1 MSNLSNVLKQDLHRI
16 KARLNG
22 AKKIADAEKQAKVLQ
37 AIEKDIAASVQLRE
51 KKLAGLPN
59 IRYPEQLPVSQ
70 KQDEI
75 KKAIAENQVVIIA
88 GETGSG
94 KTTQIPKMCLD
105 IGRGIEGKIGHTQPR
120 RLAARSVATR
130 LCEELECEM
139 GSAVG
144 FKVRFSDHVKEDSY
158 VKLMTDGVLLA
169 EMQHDRY
176 LNQYDTLI
184 IDEAHER
191 SLNIDFILGYLKE
204 LLPKRPDLKVIITS
218 ATIDPESFSNH
229 FFDAPIIE
237 VTGRTYPVEVRY
249 RPVEELDDEYIDV
262 TNHRGDSEQIQGIFS
277 AVDELCREGRGDILI
292 FMNGEREIRDTAD
305 ALSRRKLGNTE
316 ILPLYARLSAAEQN
330 KIFAPHQ
337 NRRIVLATNVA
348 ETSLTVPGIKYV
360 IDTGTA
366 RISRYSYKS
375 KVQRLPIEPISQAS
389 ANQRKGR
396 CGRTEEGICIR
407 LYSEE
412 DFESRAEFTPP
423 EILRTNLAS
432 VILQM
437 LALNLGDLEKF
448 PFIEK
453 PDSRFINDGVRLLEE
468 LQAIKT
474 SRQKKS
480 RNSYQLTESGRKLSR
495 VPVDPRLAK
504 MVLFAANSSCLHEII
519 VIVAA
524 LSIQDPRERPAEY
537 QQKSDEKHARFKD
550 KDSDFVA
557 YLNLWDYLIL
567 QQKSLSRSQFRKLC
581 KTEFLNYMRVREWQD
596 LVYQIEQSVA
606 EIGYKVKAKV
616 VEDNAQGHD
625 DELEDIPTVQ
635 RDYQGIHQAL
645 LSGLLSHIG
654 NKEIKDE
661 KRSPKEKGKRPG
673 MTVYQGARNS
683 NFHIFPG
690 SHLFKSSPKWLM
702 AAELV
707 ETSKLFAR
715 YAAKIQPEWVEPLA
729 QHLVS
734 RSYSEPHWDKKQGA
748 VFAFEK
754 QTLFGLV
761 IVPKRKVLFSKIDLQ
776 QSREVFIQEALVNNQ
791 FGRSLKFLDHN
802 IKLIEEIQRLENKA
816 RRRDLLVDEEELA
829 SFYNAK
835 LPDNINNR
843 ADLLKWL
850 KNNDSKSFFAQ
861 RTDFILD
868 ENAELSPYTYPD
880 VWSQGNLKLPIDYDF
895 EPGQEFNDGVS
906 IRIPLAL
913 LNQVQDLG
921 FDWHIPAYRHEL
933 IVSLIKSLPKNL
945 RRNFVPAPNF
955 ADALLQRFKDK
966 PEEEQLPLVEA
977 MAIGL
982 FRMTGSRITKDEF
995 SFDNLPPHLRINFR
1009 IVDDKENI
1017 VKQGITLEELKQEL
1031 KGQVKQT
1038 IQSVAEEGIEQQYV
1052 KEWDFGDLPS
1062 SFIRKQGNYE
1072 IKAFPALVKDGNKL
1086 NVELLDDL
1094 EQAKLKHAQGVTELI
1109 IKSLPSPIKY
1119 LQQKLPNKSKLVMY
1133 FNPFGKID
1141 ELINDCIRAV
1151 IAEHVGDNTPRT
1163 EQDFA
1168 KVTEELR
1175 GDLNDLVLA
1184 VALKVEKILSVGHK
1198 VSKQIKGK
1206 VSLDMLQAQ
1215 AYIGAHLDSLI
1226 YKGFISEAGVE
1237 RLDDLL
1243 RYVKAVDKRLE
1254 KIKVDANKD
1263 RASQIE
1269 LDKLYE
1275 QYDKLMDKLPKG
1287 QPVPE
1292 ALTDVYWMLEELK
1305 VSMFAQTLGTKYPV
1319 SGKRI
1324 KQALAEIEL

>member
-22 AKKIADAEKQAKVLQ
+22 AKKIADADKQAKVLA
-37 AIEKDIAASVQLRE
+37 AIEKDIASSIALRE
-51 KKLAGLPN
+51 KKLTNLPDIN
-59 IRYPEQLPVSQ
+59 YPEQLPVSQ
-70 KQDEI
+70 KHLEI
-75 KKAIAENQVVIIA
+75 KQAIAENQVVIIA

-120 RLAARSVATR
+120 RLAARSVAAR

-144 FKVRFSDHVKEDSY
+144 YKVRFSDHVRDDSY

-229 FFDAPIIE
+229 FSGAPIIE

-249 RPVEELDDEYIDV
+249 RPVEELDSEYLD
-262 TNHRGDSEQIQGIFS
+262 TANSRGDNEQIQAIFS

-330 KIFAPHQ
+330 KIFSPHH

-437 LALNLGDLEKF
+437 LALNLGDLEQF
-448 PFIEK
+448 PFLEK

-468 LQAIKT
+468 LQAIKVNKQ
-474 SRQKKS
+474 RKS
-480 RNSYQLTESGRKLSR
+480 RGNYQLTDSGRKLSR

-504 MVLFAANSSCLHEII
+504 MVLFAGNSSCLHEII

-524 LSIQDPRERPAEY
+524 LSIQDPRERPSDF
-537 QQKSDEKHARFKD
+537 QQKSDESHKRFKD

-557 YLNLWDYLIL
+557 YLNVWDYLIA
-567 QQKSLSRSQFRKLC
+567 QQKTLSRSQFRKLC
-581 KTEFLNYMRVREWQD
+581 RAEFFNYMRVREWQD
-596 LVYQIEQSVA
+596 LVYQIEQSVS
-606 EIGYKVKAKV
+606 ELGYKVKAKI
-616 VEDNAQGHD
+616 VEDNAQDHD
-625 DELEDIPTVQ
+625 AELEDIPTIK

-661 KRSPKEKGKRPG
+661 KRSPKEKGARPG
-673 MTVYQGARNS
+673 LSVYQGARNS
-683 NFHIFPG
+683 KFHIFPG
-690 SHLFKSSPKWLM
+690 SHLFKTSAKWLM

-707 ETSKLFAR
+707 ETSKLYAR

-734 RSYSEPHWDKKQGA
+734 KSYSEPHWDKKQGA

-761 IVPKRKVLFSKIDLQ
+761 IVPKRKVLFSKIDPA
-776 QSREVFIQEALVNNQ
+776 QSREVFIQEALVNDQ
-791 FGRSLKFLDHN
+791 FGRNLKFLDHN

-829 SFYNAK
+829 SFYQSRI
-835 LPDNINNR
+835 PQDVNNR
-843 ADLLKWL
+843 TDLLKWL
-850 KNNDSKSFFAQ
+850 KSNDDKSLFAQ
-861 RTDFILD
+861 RSDFILD
-868 ENAELSPYTYPD
+868 ESAELSPYTYPD

-895 EPGQEFNDGVS
+895 EPGQEHKDGVS

-913 LNQVQDLG
+913 LNQVQAIG

-933 IVSLIKSLPKNL
+933 IVALIKSLPKAA

-955 ADALLQRFKDK
+955 ADALIQRFKDK
-966 PEEEQLPLVEA
+966 PEEQEMALVEA
-977 MAIGL
+977 MANGL
-982 FRMTGSRITKDEF
+982 FRMTGSRLNKEDF
-995 SFDNLPPHLRINFR
+995 SLENVSAHLKVNFR
-1009 IVDDKENI
+1009 VVDDKEEI
-1017 VKQGITLEELKQEL
+1017 ISQGFDLEELKQTL

-1038 IQSVAEEGIEQQYV
+1038 IQAVAKDGIEQQDV
-1052 KEWDFGDLPS
+1052 SDWSFGELPQ
-1062 SFIRKQGNYE
+1062 SFIRKQGSYE
-1072 IKAFPALVKDGNKL
+1072 IKAYPALVKSGNKL
-1086 NVELLDDL
+1086 NVELLDNP
-1094 EQAKLKHAQGVTELI
+1094 EQAELRHAQGVTELI

-1133 FNPFGKID
+1133 FNPFGKVD

-1151 IAEHVGDNTPRT
+1151 IAKRIGEDVPRT
-1163 EQDFA
+1163 QQGFEQ
-1168 KVTEELR
+1168 VTESLR
-1175 GDLNDLVLA
+1175 GELNDLVLE

-1226 YKGFISEAGVE
+1226 YKGFISDAGVD
-1237 RLDDLL
+1237 RLEDLH
-1243 RYVKAVDKRLE
+1243 RYVKAVEKRLE

-1263 RASQIE
+1263 RISQIE

-1275 QYDKLMDKLPKG
+1275 QYDKLMDKLVKD
-1287 QPVPE
+1287 QPIPE
-1292 ALTDVYWMLEELK
+1292 ALRDIYWMLEELK
-1305 VSMFAQTLGTKYPV
+1305 VSMFAQTLGTKFPV
-1319 SGKRI
+1319 SAKRI
-1324 KQALAEIEL
+1324 KQAMAEIEL

>member
-1 MSNLSNVLKQDLHRI
+1 M
-16 KARLNG
+16 
-22 AKKIADAEKQAKVLQ
+22 
-37 AIEKDIAASVQLRE
+37 
-51 KKLAGLPN
+51 
-59 IRYPEQLPVSQ
+59 
-70 KQDEI
+70 
-75 KKAIAENQVVIIA
+75 VIIA

-139 GSAVG
+139 GTAVG

-191 SLNIDFILGYLKE
+191 SLNIDFILGYLRE

-218 ATIDPESFSNH
+218 ATIDPESFSKH

-249 RPVEELDDEYIDV
+249 RPVEELDSEYLDS
-262 TNHRGDSEQIQGIFS
+262 TNFRGDNEQIQGIFS

-305 ALSRRKLGNTE
+305 ALSKRKLGNTE

-330 KIFAPHQ
+330 KIFASHH

-407 LYSEE
+407 LYSED
-412 DFESRAEFTPP
+412 DFNSRAEFTPP

-437 LALNLGDLEKF
+437 LSLNLGDLEKF

-474 SRQKKS
+474 NKQRKS

-524 LSIQDPRERPAEY
+524 LSIQDPRERPADF
-537 QQKSDEKHARFKD
+537 QQKSDESHKRFKD

-557 YLNLWDYLIL
+557 YLNVWDYLIQ
-567 QQKSLSRSQFRKLC
+567 QQKVLSRSQFRKLC
-581 KTEFLNYMRVREWQD
+581 KTEFFNYMRVREWQD

-606 EIGYKVKAKV
+606 EIGYKVKARI
-616 VEDNAQGHD
+616 VEDNAQDHD
-625 DELEDIPTVQ
+625 AELEDIPTIK

-654 NKEIKDE
+654 NKEISDE
-661 KRSPKEKGKRPG
+661 KRSPKEKGKRPA
-673 MTVYQGARNS
+673 MSVYQGARNS
-683 NFHIFPG
+683 KFHVFPG
-690 SHLFKSSPKWLM
+690 SHLFKTSAKWLM

-707 ETSKLFAR
+707 ETSKLYAR
-715 YAAKIQPEWVEPLA
+715 YAAKVQPEWVEPLA

-734 RSYSEPHWDKKQGA
+734 KSYSEPHWDKKQGA
-748 VFAFEK
+748 VYAFEK

-761 IVPKRKVLFSKIDLQ
+761 IVPKRKVLFSKIDPV
-776 QSREVFIQEALVNNQ
+776 QSREVFIQQALVSDQ
-791 FGRSLKFLDHN
+791 FGRNLKFLQHN
-802 IKLIEEIQRLENKA
+802 VELIEQIQRLENKA

-829 SFYNAK
+829 SFYNK
-835 LPDNINNR
+835 RIPESVNNR
-843 ADLLKWL
+843 NDLLKWL
-850 KNNDSKSFFAQ
+850 KNNDGKSLFAQ
-861 RTDFILD
+861 RSDFILD
-868 ENAELSPYTYPD
+868 ESAELSPYTYPD
-880 VWSQGNLKLPIDYDF
+880 IWSQGNLKLPIDYDF
-895 EPGQEFNDGVS
+895 EPGQEHKDGVS
-906 IRIPLAL
+906 IRVPLAL
-913 LNQVQDLG
+913 LNQVQEVG

-966 PEEEQLPLVEA
+966 PEEEQLPLTEA
-977 MAIGL
+977 MANGL
-982 FRMTGSRITKDEF
+982 FRMTGSRLNKDDF
-995 SFDNLPPHLRINFR
+995 SLDNLAPHLRVNFR

-1017 VKQGITLEELKQEL
+1017 VQQGVALEELKQTL

-1038 IQSVAEEGIEQQYV
+1038 IKAVADQGIEQQDI
-1052 KEWDFGDLPS
+1052 KEWSFGDLPA

-1072 IKAFPALVKDGNKL
+1072 IKAYPALVKVGNKL
-1086 NVELLDDL
+1086 NVELLDDPA
-1094 EQAKLKHAQGVTELI
+1094 QAELKHTQGVSELI

-1151 IAEHVGDNTPRT
+1151 IFHHVGNDIPRT
-1163 EQDFA
+1163 EQEFEQ
-1168 KVTEELR
+1168 VCETLR

-1184 VALKVEKILSVGHK
+1184 VALKVEKILVVGHK
-1198 VSKQIKGK
+1198 ISKQIKGK

-1215 AYIGAHLDSLI
+1215 AHIGAHLDSLI
-1226 YKGFISEAGVE
+1226 FKGFISEAGVDK
-1237 RLDDLL
+1237 LDDLL
-1243 RYVKAVDKRLE
+1243 RYIKALEKRLD

-1263 RASQIE
+1263 RANQIE

-1275 QYDKLMDKLPKG
+1275 QYDRLMDKLAKD

-1292 ALTDVYWMLEELK
+1292 ALREVYWMLEELK
-1305 VSMFAQTLGTKYPV
+1305 VSMFAQTLGTKYPI

-1324 KQALAEIEL
+1324 KQAMAEIEL